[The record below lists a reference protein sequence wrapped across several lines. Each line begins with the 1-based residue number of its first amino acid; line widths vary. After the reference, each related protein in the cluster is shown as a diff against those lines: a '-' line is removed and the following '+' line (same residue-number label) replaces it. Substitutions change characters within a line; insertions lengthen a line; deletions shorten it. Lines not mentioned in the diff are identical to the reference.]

1 MAIKIEPRVEIA
13 PTVQAILTKYG
24 CIIQTRLGL
33 HEASKTS
40 CSNSGLVIL
49 NLIHGEIYTKEQA
62 QKRGYKSEEE
72 MWANRLESKKRLDD
86 MK

>member
-1 MAIKIEPRVEIA
+1 MFTIMAIKIEPRVEIA

-49 NLIHGEIYTKEQA
+49 NLIHDEKDEINNLKKEL
-62 QKRGYKSEEE
+62 
-72 MWANRLESKKRLDD
+72 NDLEGVTAKLIEV
-86 MK
+86 